1 MRPDWIEVQW
11 YVQNG
16 TVSTSFDWS
25 GKKRREAITVIS
37 YQLFIT
43 CVFYTIWKLNK
54 AQPSKGGLVRGYDK
68 PIHGSCASR
77 TDAAGSIRQLM
88 QQCHVVLKDHGCV
101 MLLDKVG
108 FTPLIPGISNWL
120 DIHWH
125 TGYKEVGYLG
135 KSNEGLFTIMRTTC
149 RIELTS

>member
-1 MRPDWIEVQW
+1 MNFFFGWYGGSFYCGKRAKISDRIFIYSDFSSMRPDWIEVQW

-43 CVFYTIWKLNK
+43 CVFHTIWKLNK

-108 FTPLIPGISNWL
+108 FTPLIPGISN
-120 DIHWH
+120 
-125 TGYKEVGYLG
+125 
-135 KSNEGLFTIMRTTC
+135 
-149 RIELTS
+149 